1 MTHAMTSLMTKGLSL
16 MITSSATNL
25 TLSKD
30 MERVILILKHLI
42 NNIQAVNG
50 GAEPPPP
57 LGSLSGLLNI
67 SNKAPDYMKFR
78 PRGQMCP
85 GYLRK
90 RGATHH
96 SSIKLNMKCS
106 HKLCLSYCQMGQ
118 QVHHL
123 TCNFK
128 AHHYKPASLGDS
140 ATTSPVIGGLLTSS
154 KPSGWIQGSWEA
166 TNSPPQWI
174 QSNFLQ
180 ADPVRSSQSNSYFH
194 TNPMTALSI

>member
-1 MTHAMTSLMTKGLSL
+1 MSRHNTKLFGPTMTHAMTSLMTKGLSL

-67 SNKAPDYMKFR
+67 SNKAPDYM
-78 PRGQMCP
+78 
-85 GYLRK
+85 
-90 RGATHH
+90 
-96 SSIKLNMKCS
+96 N

-140 ATTSPVIGGLLTSS
+140 ATTSPVIGGLLTFS

-180 ADPVRSSQSNSYFH
+180 ADPVRSSNQTVTS
-194 TNPMTALSI
+194 TLTP